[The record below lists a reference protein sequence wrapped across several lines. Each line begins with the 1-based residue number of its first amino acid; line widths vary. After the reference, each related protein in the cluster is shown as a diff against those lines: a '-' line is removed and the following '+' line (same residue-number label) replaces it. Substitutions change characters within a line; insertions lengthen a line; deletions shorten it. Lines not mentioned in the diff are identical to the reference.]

1 MGATEEQM
9 QLSSDANFTHV
20 SYILILYS
28 ISFLLYLFVNV
39 LLHIYATYTW
49 GDDESNGRRAEA
61 AELAAALSST
71 PQLTPARYT
80 LKRGPSVQT
89 AFGYRDQLSPSSVT
103 GDKTANGT
111 AVGNGKIRLPGG
123 RNTASQQVRDAEEF
137 ELEGLISDDEMGDD
151 GEDKE
156 NRAPGPMPKGHV

>member
-61 AELAAALSST
+61 AELAAAISST
-71 PQLTPARYT
+71 PNSRLHTT
-80 LKRGPSVQT
+80 HSRGPSVQT
-89 AFGYRDQLSPSSVT
+89 AFGYRDQPSPSSVT